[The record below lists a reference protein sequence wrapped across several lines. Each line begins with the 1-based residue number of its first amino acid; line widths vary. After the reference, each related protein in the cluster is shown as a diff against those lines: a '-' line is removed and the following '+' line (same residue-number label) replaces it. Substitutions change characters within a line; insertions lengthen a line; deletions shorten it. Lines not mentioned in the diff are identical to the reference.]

1 MSCWQGHPDSYLE
14 EYTMDSINLNPQQTQ
29 GRTLRRIQTQ
39 AINPQ
44 GDEVVRVLC
53 KPLTNIFRLRRQAV
67 AQ

>member
-1 MSCWQGHPDSYLE
+1 
-14 EYTMDSINLNPQQTQ
+14 MDSINLNPQQTQ